1 MYIQR
6 QAAESHLE
14 SATRVHLELVS
25 VKLRETE
32 VKYGYREVK
41 LNNTESKLKEAME
54 LLHTTTLI
62 WKIDGYNEALR
73 QAKVINFFFLE
84 GAAHFCA

>member
-1 MYIQR
+1 MRVEY
-6 QAAESHLE
+6 
-14 SATRVHLELVS
+14 RVHLDLVS

-32 VKYGYREVK
+32 VKCGYREVK
-41 LNNTESKLKEAME
+41 RNNTESKLKVAIE

-73 QAKVINFFFLE
+73 QAKEINFFFLE

>member
-1 MYIQR
+1 MT
-6 QAAESHLE
+6 SHLE
-14 SATRVHLELVS
+14 SATRVHLDIVS
-25 VKLRETE
+25 IKLRETE
-32 VKYGYREVK
+32 VKLGYTDIK
-41 LNNTESKLKEAME
+41 LNNTETETKSELKEAME